1 MLRILLLL
9 AERLTERSNRSN
21 DSDCNERKGNKRPDN
36 TPALRGSSVSLSEL
50 ASIGG
55 VDFAKDKVVTLYLQ
69 LAHHRHHTTS
79 KMTRKDIRELTI
91 SQTL

>member
-21 DSDCNERKGNKRPDN
+21 DSDRNERKGNKRPDN

-55 VDFAKDKVVTLYLQ
+55 VDFAKDKVVALNIAVSTSPPLY
-69 LAHHRHHTTS
+69 
-79 KMTRKDIRELTI
+79 RKDIRELTI